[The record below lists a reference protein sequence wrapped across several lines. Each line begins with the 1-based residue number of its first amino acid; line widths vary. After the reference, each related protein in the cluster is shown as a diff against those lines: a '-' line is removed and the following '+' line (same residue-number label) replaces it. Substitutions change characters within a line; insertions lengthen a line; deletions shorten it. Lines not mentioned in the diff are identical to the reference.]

1 MPKFVYFGH
10 PLIVLVPRLRAARR
24 GRGARWETCGAP
36 GSCTGRRPASL
47 PSRCR
52 RACSH
57 SGEVERTTVVFAS
70 TVRSPTSMV
79 VSPDPASMLAGPI
92 GVFVRATQGP
102 ADQIAV
108 AVARPTG
115 GVAPSWPMRRP
126 TWCSNTSRL
135 PSKGPPTT
143 PPLVRRVVMDALQSV
158 ERRVPVVGPLPRG
171 AAHRGPCGPSRRC
184 RSSPRSGPVRR
195 GCAHAPRPC
204 SVTPV
209 RCGVAV
215 AVRATGNG

>member
-36 GSCTGRRPASL
+36 GSCTGRRPASV

-126 TWCSNTSRL
+126 TWCSNTRRL
-135 PSKGPPTT
+135 PSKGPPNN
-143 PPLVRRVVMDALQSV
+143 PADNPG
-158 ERRVPVVGPLPRG
+158 VGPEGRDGRPAVGRATSSRGRPLPRG
-171 AAHRGPCGPSRRC
+171 AAHRGPCGRA
-184 RSSPRSGPVRR
+184 GGVEVRR
-195 GCAHAPRPC
+195 GLA
-204 SVTPV
+204 
-209 RCGVAV
+209 
-215 AVRATGNG
+215 